1 LHFRK
6 EGVNF
11 LKTSL
16 PTELRNPLQLL
27 IDALP
32 DGVMILNTQGIIELT
47 NKAQET
53 LNGLTKK
60 QLIGQSM
67 IDLVHMNLY
76 SDPIIDLVLKRK
88 TRVTLMQNT
97 PMQTCLMVTG
107 TPVIHPGG
115 RIAFVVVYS
124 KDVTK
129 LNELQQQLKRT
140 EQLTQRYSSE
150 LSELRAQQNENIDM
164 VANSEEMRRVIDLT
178 LRVAR
183 VDTTILILGESGV
196 GKELFAKT
204 IHDQSPRKLNPFI
217 KINCSALPES
227 LIESELF
234 GYEPGTFTGGKK
246 EGKAGLFELADN
258 GDIFLDE
265 IGELP
270 LALQPK
276 LLRVLQEKEVVR
288 LGGAKSRKVDI
299 RIIAATNKDLRELV
313 KQKQFRE
320 DLFFRLNVVP
330 IIIPPL
336 RERKDD
342 IIPLIFR
349 FKDYYCTKH
358 NLKKDFS
365 GKVLTKFFNYDW
377 PGNVREL
384 QNVVE
389 RVLIVSS
396 PNTNLI
402 ELEDIPSD
410 LLPDTNAAS
419 NNITVHGIL
428 PMKAAVSELEKQLIA
443 EAMKKFGST
452 SKVAEV
458 LGVHQTTVIRKLH
471 KNKNK
476 TLTCDLAEE

>member
-1 LHFRK
+1 MKAF
-6 EGVNF
+6 
-11 LKTSL
+11 L
-16 PTELRNPLQLL
+16 PTEVRKPLQLL

-47 NKAQET
+47 NKSQEILIG
-53 LNGLTKK
+53 LNKK
-60 QLIGQSM
+60 QILGQSM
-67 IDLVHMNLY
+67 FDLVHMNLY
-76 SDPIIDLVLKRK
+76 SDPVIDLVVKRK
-88 TRVTLMQNT
+88 TQVTLMQNT

-107 TPVIHPGG
+107 TPVINSDGS
-115 RIAFVVVYS
+115 IAFVVVYS

-150 LSELRAQQNENIDM
+150 LSELRAQQNENINM

-183 VDTTILILGESGV
+183 VDTTVLILGESGV

-204 IHDQSPRKLNPFI
+204 IHDNSPRKLSPFI
-217 KINCSALPES
+217 KINCSAIPES

-234 GYEPGTFTGGKK
+234 GYEPGTFTGGRK

-258 GDIFLDE
+258 GDLFLDE

-270 LALQPK
+270 LGLQPK

-288 LGGAKSRKVDI
+288 LGGAKPRKVDI
-299 RIIAATNKDLRELV
+299 RIIAATNKDLRDLV
-313 KQKQFRE
+313 KQKLFRE

-330 IIIPPL
+330 INIPPL

-342 IIPLIFR
+342 IIPLVYR
-349 FKDYYCTKH
+349 FKDYYCNKH

-365 GKVLTKFFNYDW
+365 GKVLNKFFSYDW

-396 PNTNLI
+396 PNNPTI
-402 ELEDIPSD
+402 EPEDIPPD
-410 LLPDTNAAS
+410 LLPDTSAELS
-419 NNITVHGIL
+419 NITVHGIL
-428 PMKAAVSELEKQLIA
+428 PMKAAVSELEKQLIGV
-443 EAMKKFGST
+443 AMKKFGST

-471 KNKNK
+471 KIK
-476 TLTCDLAEE
+476 DLAQTYNAIEY

>member
-1 LHFRK
+1 M
-6 EGVNF
+6 
-11 LKTSL
+11 KTSL
-16 PTELRNPLQLL
+16 PTEVRNPLQLL

-32 DGVMILNTQGIIELT
+32 DGVMIINTEGIIELT

-67 IDLVHMNLY
+67 IELVHMNLY
-76 SDPIIDLVLKRK
+76 SDPVIDLVLKRK

-107 TPVIHPGG
+107 TPVIHSDG
-115 RIAFVVVYS
+115 RIAFVVVNS

-204 IHDQSPRKLNPFI
+204 IHEQSPRKLNPFI

-234 GYEPGTFTGGKK
+234 GYEPGTFTGGNK

-258 GDIFLDE
+258 GDLFLDE

-288 LGGAKSRKVDI
+288 LGGGKSRKVDI

-342 IIPLIFR
+342 IIPLIYR
-349 FKDYYCTKH
+349 FKDYYCNKH

-365 GKVLTKFFNYDW
+365 GKVLTKFFNYEW

-396 PNTNLI
+396 PNNTLI
-402 ELEDIPSD
+402 EPEDIPSD

-419 NNITVHGIL
+419 SNITVHGIL
-428 PMKAAVSELEKQLIA
+428 PMKAAVSELEKQLIG
-443 EAMKKFGST
+443 EAMKKYGST

-476 TLTCDLAEE
+476 TLTNNLVE